1 MSIDYLILGY
11 ISWQPMTGYD
21 IKKIISDSETLPWT
35 ANNNQI
41 YRALVTLHNNQW
53 VSKTVEEQA
62 GTPNRHIY
70 TITEAG
76 QNALTKW
83 VLESPEPPTTKKPF
97 FNQLMWAEDVDG
109 AELDKQLDA
118 YIDALGEK
126 LFLIRVQADEKPNM
140 PQRSTRE
147 TYLWEMIQKNWI
159 AQYELELQWARQV
172 RQDLQTM
179 EAERQRELAR
189 QSRRSS

>member
-53 VSKTVEEQA
+53 VSKTVEDQA
-62 GTPNRHIY
+62 GAPNRHIY

-83 VLESPEPPTTKKPF
+83 VLEAPEPPTTKKPF
-97 FNQLMWAEDVDG
+97 FNSFLSVMNC
-109 AELDKQLDA
+109 
-118 YIDALGEK
+118 LGLTCLLK
-126 LFLIRVQADEKPNM
+126 SCSK
-140 PQRSTRE
+140 
-147 TYLWEMIQKNWI
+147 
-159 AQYELELQWARQV
+159 
-172 RQDLQTM
+172 
-179 EAERQRELAR
+179 
-189 QSRRSS
+189 